1 MNKLKTLFFTGLI
14 AHAAS
19 GQIIQNGNLEQG
31 TIPTNIDQMHKATG
45 WSKGCGVYTSNGVTV
60 LSTPDLC
67 DKNTNVGN
75 FCHIPFAGRIN
86 PRNTPGVANN
96 RFAHIVPASSYSGSG
111 SFFGETVKASFTEAL
126 SSSYRYRVS
135 VFAARWSLPN
145 TTAGPCQIQFVLR
158 KNDDCTI
165 EKLVLTTT
173 NVPELNHGDVGSP
186 SANWSEHTG
195 YFSIS
200 AQEAAI
206 GYNRI
211 EIRAIGNSQ
220 LVGVLID
227 DLSITKELLPVPAI
241 TTLQNSFCANTP
253 LTFNGTLLAGNC
265 LTHLWEIQECTS
277 TGALIG
283 NPLHSMWIS
292 GTPGTYTFPSS
303 LNLPCN
309 KYYRIKLSPSNNIP
323 GEWIE
328 TTKIIQYVCM
338 PTVNAGPDQ
347 TICAGGCASIAFSA
361 SPMPVKLYN
370 VSGGQSTLI
379 GTYSSSPILVCPT
392 SNTTYN
398 IQSAYS
404 CGFANDNVNITV
416 LPSMNVSA
424 VFNLVKTPVN
434 ATTFN
439 LSATFPALPAGAS
452 QTWLVEKV
460 LSSGSVI
467 SSHLSTNFP
476 CWQLAA
482 GATNNN
488 FIGYPTPSNL
498 PCNSNTNGV
507 FTESSLYFYRIT
519 RTVSYMC
526 GLTQTHVQ
534 TTRPTAQARTASL
547 QNNQETAP
555 LKVFSISPNP
565 SNGTF
570 ELHLTE
576 GMENADITIFNITG
590 KVVLNMK
597 ASGLTQAIN
606 MGQQEKGLYYIMV
619 AAGSETFKQTL
630 LLE

>member
-45 WSKGCGVYTSNGVTV
+45 WSKGCGVYTSNGVTT

-75 FCHIPFAGRIN
+75 FCHIPFADRVN
-86 PRNTPGVANN
+86 ARNTPGITNN
-96 RFAHIVPASSYSGSG
+96 RFAHIMPATDYGPNG
-111 SFFGETVKASFTEAL
+111 FFGETVKATITEPL
-126 SSSYRYRVS
+126 SSQYRYKIS
-135 VFAARWSLPN
+135 IYAARGLGFPAETIHPN
-145 TTAGPCQIQFVLR
+145 QLQFVLR
-158 KNDDCTI
+158 KNDDCSIGKT
-165 EKLVLTTT
+165 VLTT
-173 NVPELNHGDVGSP
+173 GDVPVLNFGVTAT
-186 SANWSEHTG
+186 ANWSQHTG
-195 YFSIS
+195 YFSIN
-200 AQEAAI
+200 AQDAAV

-211 EIRAIGNSQ
+211 EVRGLGIASFCGI
-220 LVGVLID
+220 LID
-227 DLSITKELLPVPAI
+227 DFEITKELLPVPAI

-253 LTFNGTLLAGNC
+253 LTFNGTLLAGTC
-265 LTHLWEIQECTS
+265 QTHLWEIQECTS

-283 NPLHSMWIS
+283 NPIHSMWIS

-416 LPSMNVSA
+416 LPSVNVSA

-439 LSATFPALPAGAS
+439 LSASFPALPAGAS

-498 PCNSNTNGV
+498 PCNSTTNGV

-526 GLTQTHVQ
+526 GLTQTHVEA
-534 TTRPTAQARTASL
+534 TRMIAQARTSSL
-547 QNNQETAP
+547 QVVQETAP
-555 LKVFSISPNP
+555 LNVFSISPNP
-565 SNGTF
+565 SNGAF

-576 GMENADITIFNITG
+576 GMENADITVFNITG

-597 ASGLTQAIN
+597 TSGLSQAIN
-606 MGQQEKGLYYIMV
+606 LSQQEKGLYYIMV
-619 AAGSETFKQTL
+619 TSGLDTFKQTL